1 MIKGSR
7 IVMGAA
13 LVAGVSAMASAD
25 EYAKVIRAGQSLA
38 EVKVTEHHLH
48 RMGAKRLT
56 KVVLVET
63 EDRIITHA
71 KARATVRP
79 DPKDHAIVME
89 HLHTR
94 EFLDP
99 RAEYIRQEWYPV
111 DANSHVPEAH
121 RLYLNLTAAP
131 ATIIWGSTQAM
142 PMQPIEEA
150 QPMFIIEKPE
160 GVGPA
165 PKKAIPQVPAQPL
178 KMDKL
183 MVKK

>member
-1 MIKGSR
+1 MTTGSR

-25 EYAKVIRAGQSLA
+25 EYAKVIRAGQNLT

-48 RMGAKRLT
+48 RMGARRLT
-56 KVVLVET
+56 KVVLVEA

-71 KARATVRP
+71 KARAAVRP
-79 DPKDHAIVME
+79 DPKDQRMVIE
-89 HLHTR
+89 HVHTR
-94 EFLDP
+94 EYLDP
-99 RAEYIRQEWYPV
+99 RADYIRQERNAV
-111 DANSHVPEAH
+111 DPNSHLPEAH

-131 ATIIWGSTQAM
+131 ATIIWGSPSAA
-142 PMQPIEEA
+142 PMQTIDET
-150 QPMFIIEKPE
+150 QPLFIIEKPQ
-160 GVGPA
+160 GVE

-178 KMDKL
+178 KLDKL